1 MGSRKIPTSKKNYA
15 EYDESTELEFTENP
29 GGNHEDDPFLD
40 SLDKLREKDISGAKS
55 PKNGKKKKISPV
67 RTVTLVI
74 SLAVFVTCAVYLV
87 FNLIQKKQGQEF
99 YDNLA
104 KE

>member
-40 SLDKLREKDISGAKS
+40 SLDKLREKDISGARKRRS
-55 PKNGKKKKISPV
+55 RP
-67 RTVTLVI
+67 
-74 SLAVFVTCAVYLV
+74 CAP
-87 FNLIQKKQGQEF
+87 
-99 YDNLA
+99 
-104 KE
+104 